1 MSIHEPLSI
10 RSPAE
15 ARPQDGIAGAPYR
28 FTVEQYHEMIDA
40 GILGENDRIE
50 LLEGG
55 VLRMSPKGPRHVFV
69 VQELSARLA
78 PLLPAD
84 WHLRAQD
91 PLTLADSEPEP
102 DLAIVRGSRRDYAA
116 RHPSAGEVGLVI
128 EVADASLE
136 LDRGVKQRIYA
147 AAGVPGYWLVSLQ
160 AGNIEVFS
168 QPQPPSGQIPASYQA
183 HRVIDAQGAV
193 AFELAGK
200 QLGEIRVG
208 EIMPPLA

>member
-1 MSIHEPLSI
+1 MSIHEPFAI

-15 ARPQDGIAGAPYR
+15 EQPQDCIAGAPYR
-28 FTVEQYHEMIDA
+28 FTVEQFHQMIDG
-40 GILGENDRIE
+40 GILGEDDRIE

-55 VLRMSPKGPRHVFV
+55 VLQMSPKGPRHVFV

-78 PLLPAD
+78 TLLPAD

-102 DLAIVRGSRRDYAA
+102 DLAIVRDYAA

-147 AAGVPGYWLVSLQ
+147 TAGIPLYWLVSLQ
-160 AGNIEVFS
+160 TLNIEVFS
-168 QPQPPSGQIPASYQA
+168 QPLPPSGLNPASYQA
-183 HRVIDAQGAV
+183 HRVIDAQGAI

-200 QLGEIRVG
+200 ELGEIRVG
-208 EIMPPLA
+208 DLLPAAG